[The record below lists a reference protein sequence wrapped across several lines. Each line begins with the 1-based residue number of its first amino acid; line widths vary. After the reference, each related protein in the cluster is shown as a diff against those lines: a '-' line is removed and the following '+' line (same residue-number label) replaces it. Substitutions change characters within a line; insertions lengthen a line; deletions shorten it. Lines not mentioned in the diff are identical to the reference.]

1 MNKMMSLVMVSEL
14 IVKQLE
20 DIKENRTQAES
31 VALIPYIHQLQDVNN
46 ELLAELYLESTLFEF
61 MVLPLKK
68 IARDINRPVKDGIE
82 AQTRLQNI
90 YNLLR
95 PFVDYVETNMGVHD
109 EALEQKQIDEVT
121 PKDIC
126 EDLEKLNRNLKSFM
140 ELRPNMMVA
149 TDRDEAIKMAEEMIH
164 KMEKTGAPKEKIQ
177 HMKDVLEKAIK
188 E

>member
-1 MNKMMSLVMVSEL
+1 MNKMMSLVMISEL

-20 DIKENRTQAES
+20 EIKENRTPAES
-31 VALIPYIHQLQDVNN
+31 VALIPYIHQLTDINN
-46 ELLAELYLESTLFEF
+46 ELLAELYLESTMFDF

-68 IARDINRPVKDGIE
+68 IARDINKPVKDGVE
-82 AQTRLQNI
+82 AQTRLQNL

-95 PFVDYVETNMGVHD
+95 PFVDYIQTNMGVVD
-109 EALEQKQIDEVT
+109 EALEKKQIDEIT

-140 ELRPNMMVA
+140 ELRPNVMVA
-149 TDRDEAIKMAEEMIH
+149 TDREEAVKMAEKMIH
-164 KMEKTGAPKEKIQ
+164 KMEKNGAPKEKVQ
-177 HMKDVLEKAIK
+177 QMKDMLEKAMK